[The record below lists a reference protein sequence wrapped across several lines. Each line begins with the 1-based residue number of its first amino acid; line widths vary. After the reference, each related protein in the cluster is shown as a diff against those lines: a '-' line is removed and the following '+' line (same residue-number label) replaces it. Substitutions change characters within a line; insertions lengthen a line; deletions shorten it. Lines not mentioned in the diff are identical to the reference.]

1 MRTRYVMLM
10 ALLLTAPALA
20 SETATVVRAT
30 QLTAAPYTDS
40 ESHGVLRGEQRVE
53 IMERQG
59 GWYRVA
65 TDDGRRGW
73 LRMSSVRLG
82 EAEKA
87 EAGSGFWSSL
97 FSFTGRSQT
106 RTASAT
112 TGIRGLS
119 EDEIHNAIPD
129 QAAVARLGTFAA
141 DDAQARSFASEIGLA
156 QHEVESL
163 PKTDNKSDKKN
174 RSR

>member
-1 MRTRYVMLM
+1 MRARRVMLM
-10 ALLLTAPALA
+10 ALLLTSPVMAG
-20 SETATVVRAT
+20 ETATVVRAT

-53 IMERQG
+53 ILERQG
-59 GWYRVA
+59 GWYRV
-65 TDDGRRGW
+65 TTEDGRQGW

-82 EAEKA
+82 KAEKA
-87 EAGSGFWSSL
+87 EAGGSFWSSL

-119 EDEIHNAIPD
+119 EDEILNAAPD

-141 DDAQARSFASEIGLA
+141 DDAQARTFAGEIGLA
-156 QHEVESL
+156 PHEVPNL
-163 PKTDNKSDKKN
+163 PKSDNASDKKK